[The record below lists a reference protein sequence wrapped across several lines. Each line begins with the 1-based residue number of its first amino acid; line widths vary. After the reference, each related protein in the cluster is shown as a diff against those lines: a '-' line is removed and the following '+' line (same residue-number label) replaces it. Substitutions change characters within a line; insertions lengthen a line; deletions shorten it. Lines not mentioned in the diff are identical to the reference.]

1 MVSTASSP
9 ATQGKKRSISSI
21 TAPERLKSALKEK
34 EQKIEQLMKERQL
47 ERAEIAKAALQTDEA
62 ESQLIQIKREFVA
75 YKGQSQEELKT
86 MQTALKES
94 EVELK
99 TLKCELEDEKKK
111 NEDLQ
116 FKIEEDEV
124 MRGGEDTEL
133 LEKIWQDR
141 KTHV

>member
-1 MVSTASSP
+1 MSNY
-9 ATQGKKRSISSI
+9 SSI

-86 MQTALKES
+86 MQVMNSNFFSGKNI
-94 EVELK
+94 K
-99 TLKCELEDEKKK
+99 TEQC
-111 NEDLQ
+111 
-116 FKIEEDEV
+116 V
-124 MRGGEDTEL
+124 STL
-133 LEKIWQDR
+133 LC
-141 KTHV
+141 